1 MLRGDLGYSYFYG
14 QPAIELVFE
23 RLPPELFLV
32 TYAIVLTIII
42 SVPLA
47 IWAAVRRD
55 GIADAIVRVV
65 IVFGLSLPPYW
76 IGILLLLLFGI
87 WWPIFPVGGY
97 GSTLGEQFRALFLPS
112 LTLAFGLTPLVVRS
126 LRASLIEALEADHVD
141 MARSKGVIER
151 VVFLRHAFR
160 LALIPAVTI
169 LGLHIGLLIGAT
181 LIVEFVFAVPGLGQL
196 MLTAISTRDYPT
208 VVAVTLVFAVFVM
221 VVNLLTDLLVA
232 VLDPRARAAMV
243 AAPMSTDVLE
253 RPGFLDWLTRLPASL
268 VVGILMIISMIVV
281 AVVGPWLTLD
291 PLDLNLRAALQP
303 PSTEHWLGT
312 DNYGRDVFA
321 RIIHATAV
329 DLQFGFFS
337 VVPTF
342 VMGTALGVLA
352 GTSRWFDAILM
363 RLVDLVVAFPFYVL
377 IIAIVAT
384 LGPGVTNMF
393 IAVMIVGWASYARL
407 VRNEVLV
414 IGSHQYVEAARVLG
428 FSSLRVLRRH
438 VLPNVIVQPVLLATT
453 NFTAWILIGSALGFL
468 GLGVQPPAPEWGVMI
483 GEGRNFLGQAPWMAI
498 FPGIAIFYVCFAAIL
513 VGDGLSDV
521 LQPEVA

>member
-1 MLRGDLGYSYFYG
+1 MLTFILVRTLQMVPVLFGISLAMFVLVRVVPGDPAMVALGVYATPELVEELRAHWGLDQPILVQYGIFLQQVLRGDLGYSYFYG

-23 RLPPELFLV
+23 RLTPELFLV

-87 WWPIFPVGGY
+87 WWPIFPIGGY
-97 GSTLGEQFRALFLPS
+97 GSTLGEQLRALFLPS

-243 AAPMSTDVLE
+243 AA
-253 RPGFLDWLTRLPASL
+253 R
-268 VVGILMIISMIVV
+268 
-281 AVVGPWLTLD
+281 
-291 PLDLNLRAALQP
+291 
-303 PSTEHWLGT
+303 
-312 DNYGRDVFA
+312 
-321 RIIHATAV
+321 
-329 DLQFGFFS
+329 
-337 VVPTF
+337 
-342 VMGTALGVLA
+342 
-352 GTSRWFDAILM
+352 
-363 RLVDLVVAFPFYVL
+363 
-377 IIAIVAT
+377 
-384 LGPGVTNMF
+384 
-393 IAVMIVGWASYARL
+393 
-407 VRNEVLV
+407 
-414 IGSHQYVEAARVLG
+414 
-428 FSSLRVLRRH
+428 
-438 VLPNVIVQPVLLATT
+438 
-453 NFTAWILIGSALGFL
+453 
-468 GLGVQPPAPEWGVMI
+468 
-483 GEGRNFLGQAPWMAI
+483 
-498 FPGIAIFYVCFAAIL
+498 
-513 VGDGLSDV
+513 
-521 LQPEVA
+521 